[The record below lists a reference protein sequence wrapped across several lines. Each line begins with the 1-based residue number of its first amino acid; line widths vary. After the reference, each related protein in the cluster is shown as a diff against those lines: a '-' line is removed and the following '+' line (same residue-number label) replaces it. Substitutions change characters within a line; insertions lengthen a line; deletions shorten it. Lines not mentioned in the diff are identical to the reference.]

1 MGSSFG
7 RGAACPL
14 PSLRCGFSL
23 VEILVVVG
31 IFGILGGFVT
41 LFVGNG
47 FPWSDPESAAVR
59 HAEAVQRWLEA
70 ELEEG
75 LLEQKAFILKLPG
88 TPSNR
93 LSLTWEGHDFSES
106 VTYDSMAECDFSV
119 KGGKPMT
126 VIYNPSYHS
135 VSPAFTLNVLSPGG
149 RVPVRQVVVSAYARV
164 RLSLP

>member
-1 MGSSFG
+1 MGFSPG

-14 PSLRCGFSL
+14 PSLRGGFSL
-23 VEILVVVG
+23 VEILVVLG
-31 IFGILGGFVT
+31 ICGILGGFIA
-41 LFVGNG
+41 LSMGNNL
-47 FPWSDPESAAVR
+47 PWNDPEATAVR

-75 LLEQKAFILKLPG
+75 LLEQKAFTLKLPG
-88 TPSNR
+88 TPSKM

-106 VTYDSMAECDFSV
+106 ETYDSMAECDFAV
-119 KGGKPMT
+119 KGGNPMT

-135 VSPAFTLNVLSPGG
+135 ISPAFTLNVLPPGR

>member
-1 MGSSFG
+1 MGFSPG

-14 PSLRCGFSL
+14 PSLRGGFSL

-31 IFGILGGFVT
+31 ICGILGGFIA
-41 LFVGNG
+41 LSMGNNL
-47 FPWSDPESAAVR
+47 PWNDPEATAVR

-75 LLEQKAFILKLPG
+75 LLEQKAFTLKLPG
-88 TPSNR
+88 TPSKM

-106 VTYDSMAECDFSV
+106 QTYDSMAECDFAV
-119 KGGKPMT
+119 KGGNPMT

-135 VSPAFTLNVLSPGG
+135 ISPAFTLNVLPPGR